1 MRNIRTSLIVGVLVV
16 EVVFGVFLLSH
27 KSHRATTDPDVTT
40 SNAVELAATSPQS
53 GDTHVTA
60 GSVISAAPLSGDT
73 ATAATGDTAAATGAK
88 QSTSGAVVTASDS
101 PAKDAVQVPRLN
113 TRARESVAIHAYAG
127 PKTGAL
133 PQTEIG
139 RDSLHRHGSNP
150 VGAAITDALVKES
163 AKLDPALPPPTQAI
177 QPLQPTQAAQPSL
190 DDAYHRGSNPVAAAM
205 TEQLVRESA
214 KLDPGLPPPNQASMK

>member
-16 EVVFGVFLLSH
+16 ELVFGVFLLSH
-27 KSHRATTDPDVTT
+27 KSHRATTDPDLTT
-40 SNAVELAATSPQS
+40 SNAVELAATSPRSES

-60 GSVISAAPLSGDT
+60 GSVVSAAPLSGDT
-73 ATAATGDTAAATGAK
+73 ATAATGVE
-88 QSTSGAVVTASDS
+88 QSTSGTVVTASDS
-101 PAKDAVQVPRLN
+101 PPKGTAQVPRLN
-113 TRARESVAIHAYAG
+113 TRARESVAVHAYVE
-127 PKTGAL
+127 PKATPL

-163 AKLDPALPPPTQAI
+163 AKLDPALPPPTQPV
-177 QPLQPTQAAQPSL
+177 QPMQAAQAAL
-190 DDAYHRGSNPVAAAM
+190 DDPYHRGSNPVAAAM